1 MSNKLRNPFKIRASE
16 KIDSEAGF
24 LRLFS
29 PLVLE
34 SLNEKYQSG
43 KLWDNV
49 LYIHSS
55 PGAGKSSLIRVFEP
69 STLKILING
78 KSSPDYKELFNSLK
92 RIEVINQE
100 KIEVL
105 SVSMQCTRNY
115 EILEELNISLAQK
128 TRFFFSLLNS
138 RIAIATLRS
147 ACVMINKKAPED

>member
-16 KIDSEAGF
+16 KIDSDAGF

-34 SLNEKYQSG
+34 SLHEKYQSG

-78 KSSPDYKELFNSLK
+78 KSSHEYKELFNSLRK
-92 RIEVINQE
+92 IDVINQDRVE
-100 KIEVL
+100 IL
-105 SVSMQCTRNY
+105 TISMQCTRNY
-115 EILEELNISLAQK
+115 EI
-128 TRFFFSLLNS
+128 
-138 RIAIATLRS
+138 
-147 ACVMINKKAPED
+147 